1 MRRPTTPPGPLR
13 SLGTLAAATLLALS
27 VGGSAHA
34 SSGEVV
40 INGSPVHDPSGCIL
54 HNGPAAVTNHTDS
67 PVFITSG
74 RWCTGAVIGVIHSG
88 ETRFAPFASNIYV
101 P

>member
-1 MRRPTTPPGPLR
+1 MRRPTTT
-13 SLGTLAAATLLALS
+13 LGTLAAAAVLTLGL
-27 VGGSAHA
+27 GGSAHA
-34 SSGEVV
+34 STGELV
-40 INGSPVHDPSGCIL
+40 INGQPIHDPTGCVL

-74 RWCTGAVIGVIHSG
+74 RWCTGAVIGVIHAG
-88 ETRFAPFASNIYV
+88 ETRFAPFAANILV